1 MILNETNVY
10 KNITSDER
18 REYLSVLQQESTI
31 AFIPTFVYLGLLAI
45 VGIPGNSLVI
55 IVYLTKMT
63 MKPLSIF
70 IISMAVIDLIT
81 CLLILPGILYFLLHM
96 WDFNDPLTCQFFLAL
111 IALLVM
117 SSALMLVSIA
127 II

>member
-1 MILNETNVY
+1 
-10 KNITSDER
+10 
-18 REYLSVLQQESTI
+18 
-31 AFIPTFVYLGLLAI
+31 
-45 VGIPGNSLVI
+45 
-55 IVYLTKMT
+55 MT